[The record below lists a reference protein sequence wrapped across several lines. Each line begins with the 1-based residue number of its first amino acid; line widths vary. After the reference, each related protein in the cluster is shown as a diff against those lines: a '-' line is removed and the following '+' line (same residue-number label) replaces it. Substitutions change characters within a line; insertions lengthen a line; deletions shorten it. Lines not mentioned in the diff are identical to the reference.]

1 MRNIYSN
8 IFNVNNKNLSKAVD
22 YLKKKQLIGVP
33 TETVY
38 GLAGNAYSK
47 EAVKKI
53 YLLKKRPSENPLI
66 IHYLNIEQLKN
77 DVELNSVFYKLYQKF
92 CPGPITFVLKKK
104 KNSLLPSVDTS
115 NLKTVAVRIPK
126 NKTIRKILKSLNF
139 PLAIPSANK
148 STQVSPVS
156 ASDVV
161 NEFGASLKFIL
172 NGGRCIIGLESTVV
186 DLTSKVKILRPG
198 LINPSD
204 ISKVL
209 NKKTYIYKSTKILK
223 SPGMSKRHY
232 SPGISIKLNQK
243 KAKDNEAFIVFGKK
257 FKKSKNIF
265 NLSYKSNLNEAAR
278 NLYKIF
284 RLIKKKKYKMICVS
298 SIPQTGIG
306 LAINDRLSRAAK

>member
-53 YLLKKRPSENPLI
+53 YLLKKRPSKNPLI
-66 IHYLNIEQLKN
+66 IHYLSIEQLKN

-104 KNSLLPSVDTS
+104 KNSLLSSVATS

-148 STQVSPVS
+148 STQISPVS

-161 NEFGASLKFIL
+161 NEFGTSLKFIL
-172 NGGRCIIGLESTVV
+172 NGGRCTIGLESTVV
-186 DLTSKVKILRPG
+186 DLTSRVKILRPG

-209 NKKTYIYKSTKILK
+209 NKKTHIYKSTKILK

-232 SPGISIKLNQK
+232 SPGIRIKLNQK

>member
-104 KNSLLPSVDTS
+104 KNSLLPSVATS

-232 SPGISIKLNQK
+232 SPGIRIKLNQK

-265 NLSYKSNLNEAAR
+265 NLSNKSNLNEAAR
-278 NLYKIF
+278 NLYKIL

>member
-8 IFNVNNKNLSKAVD
+8 IFNVNNKNLSKAVN
-22 YLKKKQLIGVP
+22 YLKKKQLIGIP

-47 EAVKKI
+47 EAIKKI
-53 YLLKKRPSENPLI
+53 YLLKKRPPRNPLI
-66 IHYLNIEQLKN
+66 IHYLNLEQLKN
-77 DVELNSVFYKLYQKF
+77 DVELNSDFYKLYKKF

-104 KNSLLPSVDTS
+104 KNSLLPGIATA
-115 NLKTVAVRIPK
+115 NLKTVAVRVPA

-148 STQVSPVS
+148 SSQISPVS
-156 ASDVV
+156 AADVV
-161 NEFGASLKFIL
+161 NEFGVSLKFIL
-172 NGGRCIIGLESTVV
+172 NGGSCIIGLESTVV
-186 DLTSKVKILRPG
+186 DLTSKAKILRPG

-209 NKKTYIYKSTKILK
+209 NKKTNIYKGNKIIK
-223 SPGMSKRHY
+223 APGMLKRHY
-232 SPGISIKLNQK
+232 SPGIHIKLNQK

-257 FKKSKNIF
+257 YKKTKNTF
-265 NLSYKSNLNEAAR
+265 NLSSKSNLNVAAR
-278 NLYKIF
+278 NLYRIL
-284 RLIKKKKYKMICVS
+284 RLIKKKNYKMICVS
-298 SIPQTGIG
+298 SIPKTGIG

>member
-53 YLLKKRPSENPLI
+53 YLLKKRPSKNPLI

-104 KNSLLPSVDTS
+104 KNSLLSSVATS

-148 STQVSPVS
+148 STQISPVS